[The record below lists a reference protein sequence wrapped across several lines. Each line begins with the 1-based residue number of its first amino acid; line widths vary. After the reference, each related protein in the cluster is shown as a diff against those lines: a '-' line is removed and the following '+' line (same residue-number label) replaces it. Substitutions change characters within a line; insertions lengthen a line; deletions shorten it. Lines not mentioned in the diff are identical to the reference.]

1 MSSRKQQNKPKA
13 AQTMAS
19 FMTAVKSAIA
29 KKSRPA
35 KGNKPKPKGKGQHQ
49 RNKVGGT
56 GRLGLSS
63 TNSSTQSRRAQI
75 IEEDEYIA
83 DVFGSVAFV
92 ATAYPVNIGQ
102 SGTFPWGYKIASLY
116 EKYDFE
122 FIEFYYRR
130 QVSEFAT
137 NGQAGKVFLSA
148 DYDASDS
155 PPGGKQQVEDT
166 APHID
171 GMPCSEQLVL
181 RLDPK
186 VIRKGD
192 AKFVRP
198 GLLPANTDIKTY
210 DCANLYVSTAGNTN
224 TTVIGE
230 LRVRYRCKL
239 SVPVLETGVTTTG
252 SAGAQMLISSAIAG
266 EAAAATTVYNA
277 LFASTTNPIVLANG
291 IGAVLASTG
300 LITVNAGTYLLE
312 YWNTGSDSAAA
323 LTAGTL
329 EFNNVVTANTGTVLT
344 SGAGTVVTGDVSG
357 HNDWQNTIS
366 LVWPTALYGTSI
378 AAQAA
383 LTYASGSALNHGNLR
398 ITQL

>member
-35 KGNKPKPKGKGQHQ
+35 KGNKPKPKGKGQNQ
-49 RNKVGGT
+49 RNKMGGT

-166 APHID
+166 VPHID
-171 GMPCSEQLVL
+171 GMPCAEQLVL
-181 RLDPK
+181 RLDTAL
-186 VIRKGD
+186 IRKGD

-198 GLLPANTDIKTY
+198 GLPPANTDIKTY

-224 TTVIGE
+224 ATVIGE
-230 LRVRYRCKL
+230 LRVRYRCRL
-239 SVPVLETGVTTTG
+239 SVPVLES
-252 SAGAQMLISSAIAG
+252 SATSGFAGTQMLITSALAG
-266 EAAAATTVYNA
+266 EASAATNTYNT
-277 LFASTTNPIVLANG
+277 LFASTTNPIVLTNT
-291 IGAVLASTG
+291 IGAVLTSTG

-312 YWNTGSDSAAA
+312 YFNTGSDSSAA
-323 LTAGTL
+323 LTGGSL
-329 EFNNVVTANTGTVLT
+329 EFNNVVTANTGVILT

-366 LVWPTALYGTSI
+366 LVWPTSLYGTSI

-383 LTYASGSALNHGNLR
+383 LTFASGSGLNHGNLR